1 MKTILITG
9 GSRGIGLAI
18 AEKYLNTQEYNV
30 VVTGRKEQT
39 LEEFRERAV
48 IR

>member
-18 AEKYLNTQEYNV
+18 AEKYLETEEYNV
-30 VVTGRKEQT
+30 IVTGQKRTNFK
-39 LEEFRERAV
+39 
-48 IR
+48 